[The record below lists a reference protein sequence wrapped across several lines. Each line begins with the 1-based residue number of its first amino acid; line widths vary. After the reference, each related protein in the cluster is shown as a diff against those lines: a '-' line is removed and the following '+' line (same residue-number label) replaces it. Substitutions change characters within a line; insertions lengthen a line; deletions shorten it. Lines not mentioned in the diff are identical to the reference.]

1 MAKKV
6 MKSHTLSILD
16 FLKYKIKNIIRKCLG
31 ELDIVAHIC
40 NPSYSGSR
48 LGGSRLEARSGKS

>member
-1 MAKKV
+1 